1 MKIKLLLFFI
11 LLLGFLKYM
20 PVHSQDIFEAVKSNN
35 LDMLQK
41 IIKKDSSTIFLTD
54 ELKRTPLHWAARGVH
69 YEIVQYLVDNN
80 ADINAKDIN
89 QITPIAS
96 ITARNHLIALEY
108 VLKNGANP
116 NVMDF
121 ERNTPLHYAAA
132 SGQLRTA
139 QLLLENGASVHI
151 KNSYERT
158 PLVIAVRESGN
169 LEMVKLLIK
178 YGSDINIKD
187 NGQNTALTLAAWRGH
202 KDIVDYLILMDA
214 EVPIAGFKAKDL
226 FEYALSK
233 SMSNL
238 YTTILNRGG
247 QIESLIIEGQT
258 ALHLASKGNSVTI
271 VEDLIDKGLCVNVL
285 DTFGMYPIHYAA
297 KYGSSEVIKVLIKN
311 GCQINSKS
319 FWGETPYDLAEK
331 AGNIDVVSFLKMIGA
346 DSAKAENSPIK
357 GIYFGFESPNDKPE
371 LFAPGLTSNLVGG
384 HSNVIFSPDGK
395 AACWTEWNLTEKG
408 YANGCKIWYTRID
421 GDYWKTPEVILQK
434 GDTPFFSSDG
444 KRLYFINYILQPDS
458 NQSKEIYY
466 FDVSGDN
473 VLMEA
478 SRLPF
483 NIRNTGLYWQFSF
496 DKDNTIYFGANYH
509 LFRSQINF
517 GNYEEPENLKEVCHP
532 DYRGGSPYISP
543 TGDYIIFSSGEIEET
558 LGLSDLY
565 IGFKMA
571 DGHWTSPVNMG
582 PDINTKFDD
591 HLPIV
596 SYDGKHLFY
605 VTTKNEL
612 KGTYWIDA
620 GIINELR
627 EVAFRLD

>member
-1 MKIKLLLFFI
+1 MKIKILLFFI
-11 LLLGFLKYM
+11 LLGFLKYI
-20 PVHSQDIFEAVKSNN
+20 PVHSQEIFEAVKSNN
-35 LDMLQK
+35 INMLQK

-69 YEIVQYLVDNN
+69 FELVKYLVENN

-96 ITARNHLIALEY
+96 ITARNHLSALEY
-108 VLKNGANP
+108 LLNNGANP
-116 NVMDF
+116 NVIDF
-121 ERNTPLHYAAA
+121 EGDTPLHYAAA

-169 LEMVKLLIK
+169 LEMVKLLIR

-202 KDIVDYLILMDA
+202 KDIVDYLILMNA
-214 EVPIAGFKAKDL
+214 EVPITGFKAKDL
-226 FEYALSK
+226 FVYALSK

-238 YTTILNRGG
+238 YKTILNRGG
-247 QIESLIIEGQT
+247 QIDSLIIEGQT
-258 ALHLASKGNSVTI
+258 AMHLASKGNSITI
-271 VEDLIDKGLCVNVL
+271 VEDLINKGLCVNVQ

-311 GCQINSKS
+311 GSQINSKS
-319 FWGETPYDLAEK
+319 FWGETPYNLAEK
-331 AGNIDVVSFLKMIGA
+331 AGNNEITSFLKMIAA
-346 DSAKAENSPIK
+346 DTVKAENSPIK
-357 GIYFGFESPNDKPE
+357 GIYFGFESPKNKPE

-384 HSNVIFSPDGK
+384 HSNVIFSPDGR

-421 GDYWKTPEVILQK
+421 GDSWKTPEVILQK

-444 KRLYFINYILQPDS
+444 NRLYFINYILQPDS

-478 SRLPF
+478 HRLPF
-483 NIRNTGLYWQFSF
+483 NISNTGLYWQFSF

-509 LFRSQINF
+509 LFKSQLKF
-517 GNYEEPENLKEVCHP
+517 DEYEEPENLKEVYHNN
-532 DYRGGSPYISP
+532 YIGGSPFISP
-543 TGDYIIFSSGEIEET
+543 NGDYIIFSSAAIGET

-565 IGFKMA
+565 IGFKKA
-571 DGHWTSPVNMG
+571 DGNWTSPVNMG
-582 PDINTKFDD
+582 PVINTRFDD

-596 SYDGKHLFY
+596 SGDGKHFFY
-605 VTTKNEL
+605 VTTMNGI

-620 GIINELR
+620 GIIKELR
-627 EVAFRLD
+627 ETAFMLD